1 MYIFLRNLV
10 LDETRK
16 KRKRTEMKQQ
26 IRLKTL
32 QFKMIP
38 FLFLFFTFTKI
49 VRINIKKKCR
59 KNYMMCMI

>member
-49 VRINIKKKCR
+49 VRINIKKNAEK
-59 KNYMMCMI
+59 II